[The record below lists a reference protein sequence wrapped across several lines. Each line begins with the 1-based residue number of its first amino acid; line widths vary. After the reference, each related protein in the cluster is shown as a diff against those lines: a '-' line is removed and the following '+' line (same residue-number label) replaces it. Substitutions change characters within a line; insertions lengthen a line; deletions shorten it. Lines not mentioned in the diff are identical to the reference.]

1 MRGSILF
8 RILGALLIIGI
19 LVAAGVFIF
28 QAGQAQG
35 YALGLTAAG
44 KDGATTPAP
53 LPYYGYGYGLG
64 FHPFFFPFFPLG
76 GLLFIFGLFFLLSF
90 VFGGFRRRYWYHH
103 QGGWY
108 GGPNP
113 WGPNP
118 QQGQP
123 GQQPGQPG
131 PGAGPQNQ
139 SQ

>member
-8 RILGALLIIGI
+8 RILRALLLVGI

-35 YALGLTAAG
+35 YALGLAAADKG
-44 KDGATTPAP
+44 TTVNPPAP
-53 LPYYGYGYGLG
+53 LPYYGYGYGYG
-64 FHPFFFPFFPLG
+64 IRPFFFPFFPLG

-90 VFGGFRRRYWYHH
+90 VFGGFRRRYWYHQ

-108 GGPNP
+108 GGPG
-113 WGPNP
+113 GPNP
-118 QQGQP
+118 QPGQP
-123 GQQPGQPG
+123 GQQQQPGQPG

-139 SQ
+139 A